1 MILSGTALADEML
14 ALVKN
19 TVEEND
25 IHPCIAVL
33 QVGDDTASA
42 MYVRMKSKVAQ
53 SVGIDLKILRFE
65 QSETEELV
73 AEIEKLNERDDVNAI
88 LVQLPL
94 PSNID
99 TDAVIAAIDPKK
111 DVDGFHPKNIGAYTT
126 GMAVHTP
133 VLIQAIEWLLGKTG
147 MSFVGKKAVVVGKSD
162 VFLQPLT
169 FMLALHGLSVDWV
182 KPQDLLTQGISYAD
196 VLVVAVGGTP
206 NLITEEMIKPGAV
219 IIDIGINRLEDGKI
233 VGDVDFDNVSHI
245 AGWITP
251 TPGGVGPVT
260 IAAIMWNTLRL
271 TLENIE

>member
-14 ALVKN
+14 ALVKT

-25 IHPCIAVL
+25 IHPRIAVL

-53 SVGIDLKILRFE
+53 SVGIDLEILRFE
-65 QSETEELV
+65 KSETDELV
-73 AEIEKLNERDDVNAI
+73 AEITKLNERADVNAI

-94 PSNID
+94 PANID
-99 TDAVIAAIDPKK
+99 TDTVIAAIDPKK

-147 MSFVGKKAVVVGKSD
+147 ESFTGKKAVVVGKSD

-169 FMLALHGLSVDWV
+169 YMLALNGLSVDWV
-182 KPQDLLTQGISYAD
+182 KPQELAAHGISYAD
-196 VLVVAVGGTP
+196 VLIVAVGGTP
-206 NLITEEMIKPGAV
+206 NLITADMVKPGAI
-219 IIDIGINRLEDGKI
+219 IIDIGINRREDGKI
-233 VGDVDFDNVSHI
+233 VGDVDFENVSQI

-271 TLENIE
+271 TLDNM